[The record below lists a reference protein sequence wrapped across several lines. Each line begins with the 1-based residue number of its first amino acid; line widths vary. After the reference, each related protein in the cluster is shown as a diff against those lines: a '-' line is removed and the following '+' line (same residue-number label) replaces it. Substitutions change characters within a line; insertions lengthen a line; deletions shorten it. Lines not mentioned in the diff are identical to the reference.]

1 MPLLNGIFIRFHQSQ
16 HALLDAL
23 LRPLVDMQS
32 HIWIVSESVRQ
43 QPLLTMEVALK
54 LAHVVGIAIA
64 VATRTED
71 NCQRTVAPEVL
82 THTIDTRCQ
91 LRHVWLFI
99 VMDNSRRWRLL
110 GRRLLGDS
118 RPRHGKHATCDAAIE
133 HLAIRAC
140 RNFSIFSYSFFCR
153 YGFW

>member
-54 LAHVVGIAIA
+54 LAHIVGIAVAVTARAEDDCQCA
-64 VATRTED
+64 VAPK
-71 NCQRTVAPEVL
+71 VFA
-82 THTIDTRCQ
+82 HTIGTRRQ
-91 LRHVWLFI
+91 
-99 VMDNSRRWRLL
+99 
-110 GRRLLGDS
+110 
-118 RPRHGKHATCDAAIE
+118 
-133 HLAIRAC
+133 
-140 RNFSIFSYSFFCR
+140 CR
-153 YGFW
+153 YLRGLLVLLPNGCWLTGACCCVTVDPGIAKTQPVMLPLNT